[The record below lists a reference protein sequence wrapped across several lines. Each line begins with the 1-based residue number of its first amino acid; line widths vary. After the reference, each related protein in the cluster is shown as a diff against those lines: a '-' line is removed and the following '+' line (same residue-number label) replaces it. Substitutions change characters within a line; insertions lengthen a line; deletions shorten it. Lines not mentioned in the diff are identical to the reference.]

1 MTDIALLE
9 EAIAI
14 LDTAFE
20 DGSDC
25 ILPDDLASDLGLSSS
40 TVSDSTYDMLR
51 NRLRE
56 LKPDSEVFTTVTASN
71 LEHQGTKIRHD
82 PPMTSIAKASHED
95 RKVQQAMLDKWM
107 ADVSSVSSE
116 FYQSYKLDGCALAL
130 YYENGRLTKA
140 GLRPRNGRDGEDVT
154 EQVKY
159 VKGIPLTISVPV
171 TCSVR
176 GELIC
181 YKSDFEIVQN
191 ELKDAGEAVRANPR
205 NHAAGGIRQFKNPS
219 KVKDMRLSFIAHS
232 VVGLANPPFRTE
244 IEREEYCS
252 KVLKIHHVPCYKYSP
267 ELLED
272 MEKQA
277 KGLDYM
283 VDGVVIGVNNLLAQ
297 EELGTSGN
305 SDTGTPN
312 GKIAWKFAEEKAF
325 PIVKEIEWNTGRTG
339 SVTPVAIFDP
349 VPLAGTMVSRVT
361 LHNLGFMSRKEI
373 GLGTQI
379 IVLKAGSIIPKVVG
393 VVSGTKKPQHPRKCP
408 SCGDKLE
415 TYANEDML
423 DLLCTNSS
431 CPAQNV
437 SNLCHFLD
445 VIGVCGLGESKVS
458 QLIKSGVV
466 KDRSDFFALTV
477 KDAMKAG
484 LSERQSVLAVAAIW
498 MIPNADKVK
507 DNTELLSKIKAS
519 QKNKLSIPAWQIFA
533 SFGIE
538 SAGKSCGKALIE
550 HFLTFD
556 KIRTAT
562 VQELSTVT
570 DVGEKTALLVSQ
582 WLTEHSGEID
592 KLFKYIDPVLP
603 VQGNLTGKT
612 FCLSGGFPEGKRKW
626 EKEIEDRGG
635 KVKGIS
641 KSTTVLVQGS
651 DPGADKEEK
660 AKKYGVRILSF
671 EKFKT
676 EFL

>member
-1 MTDIALLE
+1 MTNIELLE

-25 ILPDDLASDLGLSSS
+25 VLPDDIASGLGLDSVV
-40 TVSDSTYDMLR
+40 VSDPTYDMLR
-51 NRLRE
+51 NRLKEAR
-56 LKPDSEVFTTVTASN
+56 PDSEVFATVTASN
-71 LEHQGTKIRHD
+71 LERQGTKIRHD

-95 RKVQQAMLDKWM
+95 RSMQQAMLDKWSKD
-107 ADVSSVSSE
+107 ASVVSKD

-130 YYENGRLTKA
+130 YYENGRLAKA

-159 VKGIPLTISVPV
+159 VRGVPVSLNVPV

-191 ELKDAGEAVRANPR
+191 ELREAGEAVRANPR

-244 IEREEYCS
+244 IERAEYCN
-252 KVLKIHHVPCYKYSP
+252 KVLGIEHVPCYKFSP
-267 ELLED
+267 SLLED

-297 EELGTSGN
+297 EELGTSGG

-325 PIVKEIEWNTGRTG
+325 PTIKEIEWNTGRTG

-361 LHNLGFMSRKEI
+361 LHNLGFMSRREI
-373 GLGTQI
+373 GLGTKI

-393 VVSGTKKPQHPRKCP
+393 VVSGKKKPEHPTECP
-408 SCGDKLE
+408 SCGHKLNVDTNKE
-415 TYANEDML
+415 ML
-423 DLLCTNSS
+423 DLVCPDSA

-437 SNLCHFLD
+437 NSLCHFLD
-445 VIGVCGLGESKVS
+445 VIGVVGLGESKVS
-458 QLIKSGVV
+458 QLVQSGVV
-466 KDRSDFFALTV
+466 KDRSDFFSMTV
-477 KDAMKAG
+477 KDAMKSG
-484 LSERQSVLAVAAIW
+484 LSERQSVLAVAAVW
-498 MIPNADKVK
+498 MIPNADKIK
-507 DNTELLSKIKAS
+507 DSTELLSNIKS
-519 QKNKLSIPAWQIFA
+519 VQKDKLKIPAWQIFA

-538 SAGKSCGKALIE
+538 SSGKSCGKALIE

-556 KIRTAT
+556 KIREAT
-562 VQELSTVT
+562 VQELSKVT
-570 DVGEKTALLVSQ
+570 DVGEKTAGLVVE
-582 WLTEHSGEID
+582 WLKEHRKEID
-592 KLFKYIDPVLP
+592 RLFKYIDPVLP

-671 EKFKT
+671 EKFKA